1 MECTIPKREFFVVT
15 YPGIVKND
23 ERALQTLGGMQ
34 DLAKVSSNLHA
45 KEWPRLLMY
54 PKFSRFFHQIYC
66 CKQTFLLQMQTFN
79 SITRRLRLTF
89 RPEMVFAKPVYGDP
103 SPSTAL
109 VIRAKQLRNKRTGEV
124 KFVAEIIGVASRVY
138 NFTGECYVSSMPT
151 LQNP

>member
-1 MECTIPKREFFVVT
+1 
-15 YPGIVKND
+15 
-23 ERALQTLGGMQ
+23 
-34 DLAKVSSNLHA
+34 
-45 KEWPRLLMY
+45 MY

-109 VIRAKQLRNKRTGEV
+109 VIRAKQLRNNGLV
-124 KFVAEIIGVASRVY
+124 KSNLSLKLSAWHQEYTISL
-138 NFTGECYVSSMPT
+138 VSATFP
-151 LQNP
+151 